1 MFLARDR
8 DRTFFSYLKYQVN
21 NVKKIH
27 AYADH
32 DHDHATH
39 EVLRYGTKNKISLPI
54 LENFR
59 ALVQSLYHIISFHFS
74 DFFGF
79 FSQKFEKDKKIQ

>member
-1 MFLARDR
+1 MFLARDRDR

-39 EVLRYGTKNKISLPI
+39 EVLRYGTKNVHEPRTKL
-54 LENFR
+54 
-59 ALVQSLYHIISFHFS
+59 SLYLASIP
-74 DFFGF
+74 
-79 FSQKFEKDKKIQ
+79 